1 MWRRCVCLPRP
12 STPPAPPERRPPG
25 HPPRVSFKRESAP
38 FSFLPHAE
46 DRRAPPSLPPHQVL
60 PDDPSDQ
67 LELAHRIANLAFVSK
82 VQQLERENANLR
94 EQNADVKM
102 KTKQLERKVLN
113 LENELAEAAD
123 KAVLAMEERDKLHA
137 EKTALINTVK
147 KLNREVAKLDN
158 FKRNLMQTLQDEDD
172 PVGAGDASGDRL
184 VSGVLST
191 ATAGMST
198 SVGGVGTGADST
210 RAPSSPAR
218 SARIGGGSAASTPA
232 RLLRDGAGAGPSPAP
247 GGFSGGGSGMGS
259 AASSPAGVANKLDG
273 KEFFR
278 RARARL
284 SYENFSQFLQNIK
297 ELNAHKQ
304 TRAETLAKAA
314 EIFGDEND
322 DLYAA
327 FETLLVKHLPK

>member
-1 MWRRCVCLPRP
+1 M
-12 STPPAPPERRPPG
+12 
-25 HPPRVSFKRESAP
+25 SFKRESAP

-191 ATAGMST
+191 ATAGMSK
-198 SVGGVGTGADST
+198 SVGGSARVPTQ
-210 RAPSSPAR
+210 RARPAR
-218 SARIGGGSAASTPA
+218 PRAAQNRRRQRGVHPARIAP
-232 RLLRDGAGAGPSPAP
+232 RDGAGAGPSPAP
-247 GGFSGGGSGMGS
+247 GGFGGGGSGLGS
-259 AASSPAGVANKLDG
+259 AASSPAGVANKVDG

-304 TRAETLAKAA
+304 TRAETLARAA
-314 EIFGDEND
+314 EIFGTKTTTC
-322 DLYAA
+322 AQ
-327 FETLLVKHLPK
+327 PSRRSW

>member
-1 MWRRCVCLPRP
+1 M
-12 STPPAPPERRPPG
+12 
-25 HPPRVSFKRESAP
+25 
-38 FSFLPHAE
+38 
-46 DRRAPPSLPPHQVL
+46 L

-198 SVGGVGTGADST
+198 SVGGSARVPTQ
-210 RAPSSPAR
+210 RARPAR
-218 SARIGGGSAASTPA
+218 PREARESEEAARRPPPRDRSATVREPGRLPVPGGS
-232 RLLRDGAGAGPSPAP
+232 
-247 GGFSGGGSGMGS
+247 SGGVRVWG
-259 AASSPAGVANKLDG
+259 P
-273 KEFFR
+273 R
-278 RARARL
+278 RRPRWGG
-284 SYENFSQFLQNIK
+284 E
-297 ELNAHKQ
+297 
-304 TRAETLAKAA
+304 
-314 EIFGDEND
+314 
-322 DLYAA
+322 
-327 FETLLVKHLPK
+327 

>member
-1 MWRRCVCLPRP
+1 MRFQQMWRRCVCPPRP
-12 STPPAPPERRPPG
+12 STPPAPPIDAPPVT
-25 HPPRVSFKRESAP
+25 PRDVFQTRIRAIT
-38 FSFLPHAE
+38 FLPHAE

-113 LENELAEAAD
+113 LESELAEAAD

-172 PVGAGDASGDRL
+172 PRRRGGRVGRSPRLRGALHRHRGDVQ
-184 VSGVLST
+184 VS
-191 ATAGMST
+191 
-198 SVGGVGTGADST
+198 GGVGTGADST

-218 SARIGGGSAASTPA
+218 AARESEEAARRPPPRDRSATVREPGRLPPPADSAAGVRVWGPRRRPPLGWRIRWTERSSSDA
-232 RLLRDGAGAGPSPAP
+232 RGRG
-247 GGFSGGGSGMGS
+247 
-259 AASSPAGVANKLDG
+259 
-273 KEFFR
+273 
-278 RARARL
+278 
-284 SYENFSQFLQNIK
+284 
-297 ELNAHKQ
+297 
-304 TRAETLAKAA
+304 
-314 EIFGDEND
+314 
-322 DLYAA
+322 
-327 FETLLVKHLPK
+327 

>member
-1 MWRRCVCLPRP
+1 MDALPTDVASVRLP
-12 STPPAPPERRPPG
+12 SPPLHAPAPPIDAPRS
-25 HPPRVSFKRESAP
+25 PPRMSFKRESAP

-113 LENELAEAAD
+113 LESELAEAAD

-184 VSGVLST
+184 RLRGALHRHRGDVQVS
-191 ATAGMST
+191 
-198 SVGGVGTGADST
+198 GGVGTGADST
-210 RAPSSPAR
+210 RARPAR
-218 SARIGGGSAASTPA
+218 PRARENRRRQRGVHPRAIAPRRCGSRAV
-232 RLLRDGAGAGPSPAP
+232 PAP
-247 GGFSGGGSGMGS
+247 GGFGGGVRVWGPRRRPPLGWRIRWTER
-259 AASSPAGVANKLDG
+259 SSSD
-273 KEFFR
+273 
-278 RARARL
+278 ARGR
-284 SYENFSQFLQNIK
+284 
-297 ELNAHKQ
+297 
-304 TRAETLAKAA
+304 
-314 EIFGDEND
+314 G
-322 DLYAA
+322 
-327 FETLLVKHLPK
+327 

>member
-1 MWRRCVCLPRP
+1 M
-12 STPPAPPERRPPG
+12 
-25 HPPRVSFKRESAP
+25 
-38 FSFLPHAE
+38 
-46 DRRAPPSLPPHQVL
+46 L

-113 LENELAEAAD
+113 LESRLAEAAD

-184 VSGVLST
+184 RLGVLST
-191 ATAGMST
+191 ATAGMSK
-198 SVGGVGTGADST
+198 SVGGSARVPTQ
-210 RAPSSPAR
+210 RARPAR
-218 SARIGGGSAASTPA
+218 PRAARRIGGGGSAASTPA
-232 RLLRDGAGAGPSPAP
+232 RSLRGGVREP
-247 GGFSGGGSGMGS
+247 GRLRPRRSGGGGSGLGS
-259 AASSPAGVANKLDG
+259 AASSPAGVANKVDG

-304 TRAETLAKAA
+304 TRAETLARGG
-314 EIFGDEND
+314 GDLRGRKRRLVRSLRD
-322 DLYAA
+322 APG
-327 FETLLVKHLPK
+327 ETPAQVRRSGRRSNRGGVRVVARAREEG

>member
-1 MWRRCVCLPRP
+1 M
-12 STPPAPPERRPPG
+12 
-25 HPPRVSFKRESAP
+25 SFKRESAP

-191 ATAGMST
+191 ATAGMSK

-232 RLLRDGAGAGPSPAP
+232 RSLHNGPGAGASPAP
-247 GGFSGGGSGMGS
+247 SGFGGGGSGLGRHL
-259 AASSPAGVANKLDG
+259 GVRG
-273 KEFFR
+273 GGGGEGPSGGEGR
-278 RARARL
+278 RERGPLPLRP
-284 SYENFSQFLQNIK
+284 ERRQTHLQ
-297 ELNAHKQ
+297 H
-304 TRAETLAKAA
+304 R
-314 EIFGDEND
+314 GPPG
-322 DLYAA
+322 
-327 FETLLVKHLPK
+327 HL